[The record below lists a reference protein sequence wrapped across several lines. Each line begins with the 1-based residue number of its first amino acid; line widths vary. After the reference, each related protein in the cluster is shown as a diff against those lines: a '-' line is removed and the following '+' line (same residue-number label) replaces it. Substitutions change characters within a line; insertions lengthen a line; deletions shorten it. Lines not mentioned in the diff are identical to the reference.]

1 MVSYHY
7 FSPWKFFSYFVLV
20 SSKLFLSI
28 EGEDLLACSLC
39 NKGMDPSSDGM
50 LRQRRLT
57 KIMEELRKI
66 ERGTAWF
73 NDLPGS
79 EELWE

>member
-1 MVSYHY
+1 
-7 FSPWKFFSYFVLV
+7 
-20 SSKLFLSI
+20 
-28 EGEDLLACSLC
+28 
-39 NKGMDPSSDGM
+39 MDPSSDGM